1 MTLNCSC
8 PPTYCTSIMTMTV
21 FDAYTTISGMAD
33 QASNDIEKYEV
44 CSPEW
49 YKAVAVSESLREAAI
64 QLISDINKDMRNELE
79 VINQVNV

>member
-1 MTLNCSC
+1 
-8 PPTYCTSIMTMTV
+8 MTMTA
-21 FDAYTTISGMAD
+21 FDAYITISGMAD
-33 QASNDIEKYEV
+33 QASNDVEKHEV